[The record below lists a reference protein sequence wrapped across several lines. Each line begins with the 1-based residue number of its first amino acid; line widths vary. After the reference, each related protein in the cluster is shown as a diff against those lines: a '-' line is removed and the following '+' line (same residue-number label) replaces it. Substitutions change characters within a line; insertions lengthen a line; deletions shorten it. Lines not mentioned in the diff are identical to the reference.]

1 MYSNTM
7 KKIFL
12 MLCLTI
18 ATVQAWAT
26 DKGTRVSA
34 NVGLLY
40 ERGMDATISVEH
52 ETRYHNVWEYF
63 ATGYLKWDDCPSCG
77 HICPETFWHN
87 YNTWGV
93 GVAYKPLVVRTRN
106 TNGRVRFGASVGSDT
121 HKFLGTLHLGYE
133 HDYVLRNGVILYW
146 QVKEDVVIEGKDLF
160 RTGVAV
166 GVKLP
171 LKY

>member
-1 MYSNTM
+1 M

-18 ATVQAWAT
+18 ATMQAWAT

-63 ATGYLKWDDCPSCG
+63 ATGYLKWDACPRCG
-77 HICPETFWHN
+77 HICPETFWRN

-106 TNGRVRFGASVGSDT
+106 TTAESVSV
-121 HKFLGTLHLGYE
+121 HPSAVTL
-133 HDYVLRNGVILYW
+133 ISS
-146 QVKEDVVIEGKDLF
+146 
-160 RTGVAV
+160 
-166 GVKLP
+166 
-171 LKY
+171 